1 MYLSII
7 LNAVASM
14 GVTNSRVN
22 FPFTQ
27 ISISIISSSGRNVF
41 KSNVIVLANVL
52 SEIVLALSEELGT
65 MPCFLEVFVAFVCLM
80 Y

>member
-14 GVTNSRVN
+14 GVTRNSRAK

-41 KSNVIVLANVL
+41 KSTIIVLANV
-52 SEIVLALSEELGT
+52 
-65 MPCFLEVFVAFVCLM
+65 P
-80 Y
+80 

>member
-1 MYLSII
+1 MCLSII

-14 GVTNSRVN
+14 GVSNSRVN

-27 ISISIISSSGRNVF
+27 ISISIISSRGRKVF

-65 MPCFLEVFVAFVCLM
+65 MPCFLEIFVAFVCLM